1 MPALLTNMQVN
12 YINPIGLQNI
22 SWKYYIIQIIFIAI
36 LLVVIYFTFVET
48 KGLTLEEIA
57 VKFDGGQEF
66 DSAVDTAV
74 AIESFETKA
83 TENEIVRI
91 EKTA

>member
-1 MPALLTNMQVN
+1 MLSNMLALLTTMQVN

-22 SWKYYIIQIIFIAI
+22 SWRYYIIQTIFVAV
-36 LLVVIYFTFVET
+36 LLVIIWFTFVET

-57 VKFDGGQEF
+57 IKFDGGEEF
-66 DSAVDTAV
+66 DTAV
-74 AIESFETKA
+74 AVQSFETKGV
-83 TENEIVRI
+83 EDEVVRI

>member
-1 MPALLTNMQVN
+1 M
-12 YINPIGLQNI
+12 
-22 SWKYYIIQIIFIAI
+22 
-36 LLVVIYFTFVET
+36 ET

-83 TENEIVRI
+83 AENEIVRI